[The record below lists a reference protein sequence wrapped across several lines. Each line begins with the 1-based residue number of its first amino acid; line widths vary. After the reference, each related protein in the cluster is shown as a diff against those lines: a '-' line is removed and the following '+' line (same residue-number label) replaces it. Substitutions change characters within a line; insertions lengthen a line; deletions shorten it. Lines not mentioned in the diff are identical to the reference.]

1 MHPQGWKPL
10 VDRLK
15 SPGNIALLVI
25 GALLVTDLLLGSPV
39 MSKAVRLQLRLM
51 HMEPSGD
58 SARILTIFGTFRSVS
73 AWTVFVERVLIT
85 FFFVM
90 PGLSYLRGLY
100 AAVSGR

>member
-1 MHPQGWKPL
+1 MVL
-10 VDRLK
+10 V
-15 SPGNIALLVI
+15 VI
-25 GALLVTDLLLGSPV
+25 GVLLVTDMVLGSPV
-39 MSKAVRLQLRLM
+39 MSQGVRLQLRLM

-58 SARILTIFGTFRSVS
+58 TTRILTIFGTFSSVR
-73 AWTVFVERVLIT
+73 AWTVFVERVLIA